1 MPASLS
7 VILDTR
13 RIKQKIN
20 KYPVKLRVTSGRR
33 TKNYATIYDMSE
45 EEFGKLN
52 ASNLGATLKVIRNKL
67 RDMEREADNVIRAMT
82 CFHFE
87 DFEREYISN
96 HPLFNPKKSAI
107 NATVKGNYGYDT
119 ALYAHR
125 FPIFKELTMPAGTLL
140 VAFRSYIDKLLRGD
154 RIGTAVCYQT
164 SYYALE
170 KFRGNVLFSDVT
182 VDYLNDFEKWMLRK
196 NISKTTIGI
205 YVRCLRCI
213 FNEAIEDGIIKRDR
227 YPFGR
232 RRYQVPTSRNV
243 KKALTLEDVSKLYYF
258 QPTRKEEQWAK
269 DFWFFSY
276 LGNGINPKDIAYL
289 KYKNIE
295 GDYFIFERAK
305 TENATRND
313 PKPITVFITDDM
325 RAIIDRWS
333 NKDKRPNNYV
343 FPILEPDI
351 NALRQY
357 ELIELFT
364 QSINDWLL
372 KIKKKLKIEKR
383 LTTYVARHTFST
395 VLKRSGVS
403 TEFIQESLGHMN
415 IRTTEKYLDSF
426 EKEVKKEL
434 VGSLTAFK
442 AAPPTSANEVEESV

>member
-1 MPASLS
+1 MPVSLS
-7 VILDTR
+7 IILDTR

-20 KYPVKLRVTSGRR
+20 KYPVKLRVTFERK
-33 TKNYATIYDMSE
+33 TKNYGTIYDLSE

-52 ASNLGATLKVIRNKL
+52 APNVGVGLKAIRNKL
-67 RDMEREADNVIRAMT
+67 KDMEREADNVIRSMT
-82 CFHFE
+82 AFHFD
-87 DFEREYISN
+87 DFEKNFILD
-96 HPLFNPKKSAI
+96 HPLFNQQKTTL
-107 NATVKGNYGYDT
+107 NVTVRGEYGYDA

-125 FPIFKELTMPAGTLL
+125 FPIFKELTMPAETIL
-140 VAFRSYIDKLLRGD
+140 VTFRAYIDKLLRAD

-164 SYYALE
+164 SFYALE

-182 VDYLNDFEKWMLRK
+182 VDYLNDFERWMLRK

-205 YVRCLRCI
+205 YVRSLRSI
-213 FNEAIEDGIIKRDR
+213 FNEAIEEGIIKRDR

-232 RRYQVPTSRNV
+232 RRYQVPTSRNI
-243 KKALTLEDVSKLYYF
+243 KRALTLEDVSKIYYF
-258 QPTRKEEQWAK
+258 QPTCKEEQWAK

-276 LGNGINPKDIAYL
+276 LGNGINPKDIARL

-305 TENATRND
+305 TEKATRCD
-313 PKPITVFITDDM
+313 PKPITVFITEDM
-325 RAIIDRWS
+325 RAIIDRWG
-333 NKDKRPNNYV
+333 NKDKSPNNYV
-343 FPILEPDI
+343 FPVLELDI

-364 QSINDWLL
+364 QSINDWLR
-372 KIKKKLKIEKR
+372 KIKKKLNIEKR

-403 TEFIQESLGHMN
+403 TEFIQESLGHTN

-426 EKEVKKEL
+426 EREVKKEF
-434 VGSLTAFK
+434 VGNLTAFK
-442 AAPPTSANEVEESV
+442 KNVEQEVVNQAS